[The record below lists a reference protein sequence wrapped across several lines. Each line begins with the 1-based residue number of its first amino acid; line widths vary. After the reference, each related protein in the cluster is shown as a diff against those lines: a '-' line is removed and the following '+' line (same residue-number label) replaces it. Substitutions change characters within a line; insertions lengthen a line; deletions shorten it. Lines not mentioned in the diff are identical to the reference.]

1 MSVATI
7 HTWFLTNPVHVD
19 NIVWHFQHASPRDF
33 ASLIEHGGDPDP
45 DPATARVV
53 IDRHAL
59 SVACGHALTTA
70 EYGAAPLSGSRR
82 RNGSISRRHYDHV
95 VALFRNAADTLT
107 RPGRRPPLAAHQV
120 QAVTW
125 LVRQLL

>member
-1 MSVATI
+1 M
-7 HTWFLTNPVHVD
+7 
-19 NIVWHFQHASPRDF
+19 
-33 ASLIEHGGDPDP
+33 
-45 DPATARVV
+45 V

-59 SVACGHALTTA
+59 SVACGRALTTA
-70 EYGAAPLSGSRR
+70 EYGTAPLSGSRR
-82 RNGSISRRHYDHV
+82 RNGSVSRRHDDHV

-107 RPGRRPPLAAHQV
+107 RPGRPPLAAHQV